1 MEEVFHVSPGL
12 SEFYREA
19 QNRLLAVAGW
29 EFYHVVDS
37 KLGTQLPISL
47 KSLRSTLSRVDP
59 GRPASGWNRH
69 SLSAEASV
77 ETGL

>member
-12 SEFYREA
+12 SEFYKKA
-19 QNRLLAVAGW
+19 QNRFLAVAGW

-47 KSLRSTLSRVDP
+47 MSLYPKIIDTRKELKAGEATVKDLGEAD
-59 GRPASGWNRH
+59 
-69 SLSAEASV
+69 SL
-77 ETGL
+77 